1 MEVRTTGVPVI
12 GARELRRA
20 ADILRRYKQGKQNLE
35 RRIIADEDWWKLRQ
49 WRQFSDKGNP
59 NDDRPASGWL
69 FNVIMGKH
77 ADAVAAY
84 PGPNIRPRE
93 PDDRMEAQMLSS
105 ILPCILEQNDFEE
118 VYSDTCWQKMK
129 QGTGVW
135 GVYWDQEKLGGLG
148 DISIRPVNVLN
159 LVWEPGVT
167 DIQKSQNVFYLELE
181 DNETLLAA
189 YPQLAGKLG
198 GSSGLLARYRTD
210 DAVDLS
216 EKTLVVDWYYKKRV
230 EGRTVLHY
238 CKYVGETVL
247 YATENDTFMPS
258 VTREA
263 RDPETGETV
272 LVQTPVRAPACERGL
287 YDDGEYP
294 FIFDRLFP
302 IEGSICGYGY
312 IDIGKGAQEQ
322 IDRMD
327 QAIVKNTI
335 MAATPGWFRRSDGS
349 VNEQEYADWTKPFV
363 HVDGNLG
370 QDSLQQVQVNMLPG
384 ICVQVLNNKIEELKW
399 TTGNTD
405 VTNGQVSSGVTAAS
419 AIAALQEASG
429 RSSRASTQSAYRA
442 YARLIRMVIERI
454 RQFYDLPRRFRIAGL
469 SGAEEFVSY
478 CNARLKAQ
486 SMGPEA
492 LMRMPVFDVT
502 VTAQKHTAYT
512 KLAQNELALQF
523 FQLGF
528 FRPGMEQQALACLD
542 MMDFDGKEQVLQK
555 IRGGTQDAL
564 WQRMALTL
572 ALTEGVI
579 PTGQKFGQSAVTQAV
594 TQYGTYVS
602 VSDQLELHAIDDVIL
617 GAAEELG
624 ASAGT
629 TQDKLVRNVA
639 AAGTNVQYCDKVGT
653 NGAHTAVTSRAGLD
667 TTAKLTPDEVN
678 KAVTLLK
685 KLKAPK
691 IDGKYIAIIHPSV
704 AYDLRSSEAWIEAHK
719 YAGLTELF
727 TGEIGELH
735 GVRFIETTEAKIF
748 NGEGCPVK
756 TAADESKGTPAEYYS
771 VYATLFLGKDAYGM
785 IDPEGGNT
793 YGGWMTAKADYK
805 KDRSMLTGV
814 TGGKGCVSVVG
825 ELSYGTTVS
834 FLGLL
839 DLWKDKPQS
848 IVARRT
854 LRVLG
859 DPERRMRLCDQR
871 LGLAAK
877 AFKRFSDREQEAK
890 TDYYVCRRSI
900 LDSAGKVRPVVFYV
914 DTAFDA
920 SAYAAVE
927 RGHGQQVEQPEQGT
941 RAGKPVRAERVRQ
954 CGERKAGRRSG
965 EADGGAR
972 KRRRRQAAPQ
982 DSAAGGQAQ
991 GVHRAAGQPND
1002 EKVSALM
1009 YSRRQQENGEHA
1021 ALIRTPER
1029 SHEHKKAVADL
1040 NPAHSAR

>member
-12 GARELRRA
+12 GEKELQRA
-20 ADILRRYKQGKQNLE
+20 AEILRRYKQGRQNLE

-49 WRQFSDKGNP
+49 WRQFADKGNP

-77 ADAVAAY
+77 ADAIAAY
-84 PGPNIRPRE
+84 PGSNIRPRE

-238 CKYVGETVL
+238 CKYVGQTVL
-247 YATENDTFMPS
+247 YATENDTFVPS
-258 VTREA
+258 VMREEVDA
-263 RDPETGETV
+263 RGERT
-272 LVQTPVRAPACERGL
+272 LVQVPVRGPACERGL

-335 MAATPGWFRRSDGS
+335 MSATPRWFRRADGS

-370 QDSLQQVQVNMLPG
+370 QDSLQQVQVRTLPAV
-384 ICVQVLNNKIEELKW
+384 CVQVLNSKIEELKW

-429 RSSRASTQSAYRA
+429 RSSRAATRSAYRA
-442 YARLIRMVIERI
+442 YARMIRMVIERI
-454 RQFYDLPRRFRIAGL
+454 RQFYDLPRKFRILGAG
-469 SGAEEFVSY
+469 GAEEYVSY
-478 CNARLKAQ
+478 CNAHLKAQ
-486 SMGPEA
+486 SLGA
-492 LMRMPVFDVT
+492 DGLLRTPVFDVT
-502 VTAQKHTAYT
+502 VTTQKHTEYT

-572 ALTEGVI
+572 AQRYEPELFASLTDSAQGMRADVRLEG
-579 PTGQKFGQSAVTQAV
+579 
-594 TQYGTYVS
+594 
-602 VSDQLELHAIDDVIL
+602 E
-617 GAAEELG
+617 
-624 ASAGT
+624 
-629 TQDKLVRNVA
+629 
-639 AAGTNVQYCDKVGT
+639 
-653 NGAHTAVTSRAGLD
+653 
-667 TTAKLTPDEVN
+667 
-678 KAVTLLK
+678 
-685 KLKAPK
+685 KAP
-691 IDGKYIAIIHPSV
+691 A
-704 AYDLRSSEAWIEAHK
+704 
-719 YAGLTELF
+719 
-727 TGEIGELH
+727 
-735 GVRFIETTEAKIF
+735 
-748 NGEGCPVK
+748 
-756 TAADESKGTPAEYYS
+756 
-771 VYATLFLGKDAYGM
+771 
-785 IDPEGGNT
+785 
-793 YGGWMTAKADYK
+793 
-805 KDRSMLTGV
+805 
-814 TGGKGCVSVVG
+814 
-825 ELSYGTTVS
+825 
-834 FLGLL
+834 
-839 DLWKDKPQS
+839 Q
-848 IVARRT
+848 
-854 LRVLG
+854 
-859 DPERRMRLCDQR
+859 
-871 LGLAAK
+871 
-877 AFKRFSDREQEAK
+877 
-890 TDYYVCRRSI
+890 
-900 LDSAGKVRPVVFYV
+900 
-914 DTAFDA
+914 
-920 SAYAAVE
+920 
-927 RGHGQQVEQPEQGT
+927 
-941 RAGKPVRAERVRQ
+941 VRQ
-954 CGERKAGRRSG
+954 
-965 EADGGAR
+965 AR
-972 KRRRRQAAPQ
+972 KRAAE
-982 DSAAGGQAQ
+982 AA
-991 GVHRAAGQPND
+991 QP
-1002 EKVSALM
+1002 E
-1009 YSRRQQENGEHA
+1009 
-1021 ALIRTPER
+1021 
-1029 SHEHKKAVADL
+1029 
-1040 NPAHSAR
+1040 

>member
-20 ADILRRYKQGKQNLE
+20 ADLLRRYKQGKQNLE

-49 WRQFSDKGNP
+49 WRQFSDKGKP

-84 PGPNIRPRE
+84 PGPVIRPRE
-93 PDDRMEAQMLSS
+93 PDDRQEAQMLSS
-105 ILPCILEQNDFEE
+105 IIPCILEQNDFEE

-181 DNETLLAA
+181 DNETLLAM

-198 GSSGLLARYRTD
+198 GSSAVLSRYRTD

-230 EGRTVLHY
+230 GGRTVLHY

-247 YATENDTFMPS
+247 YATENDTFVPS
-258 VTREA
+258 VTRET

-272 LVQTPVRAPACERGL
+272 PVQTPVRAPACERGL
-287 YDDGEYP
+287 YDDGDYP

-335 MAATPGWFRRSDGS
+335 MSATPRWFRRADGS

-370 QDSLQQVQVNMLPG
+370 QDSLQQVQVRTLPAV
-384 ICVQVLNNKIEELKW
+384 CVQVLNSKIEELKW

-429 RSSRASTQSAYRA
+429 RSSRAATRSAYRA
-442 YARLIRMVIERI
+442 YARMIRMVIERI
-454 RQFYDLPRRFRIAGL
+454 RQFYDLPRKFRILGAG
-469 SGAEEFVSY
+469 GAEEYVSY
-478 CNARLKAQ
+478 CNAHLKAQ
-486 SMGPEA
+486 SLGA
-492 LMRMPVFDVT
+492 DGLLRTPVFDVT
-502 VTAQKHTAYT
+502 VTTQKHTEYT

-572 ALTEGVI
+572 AQRYEPELFASLTDSAQGMRADVRLEG
-579 PTGQKFGQSAVTQAV
+579 
-594 TQYGTYVS
+594 
-602 VSDQLELHAIDDVIL
+602 E
-617 GAAEELG
+617 
-624 ASAGT
+624 
-629 TQDKLVRNVA
+629 
-639 AAGTNVQYCDKVGT
+639 
-653 NGAHTAVTSRAGLD
+653 
-667 TTAKLTPDEVN
+667 
-678 KAVTLLK
+678 
-685 KLKAPK
+685 KAP
-691 IDGKYIAIIHPSV
+691 A
-704 AYDLRSSEAWIEAHK
+704 
-719 YAGLTELF
+719 
-727 TGEIGELH
+727 
-735 GVRFIETTEAKIF
+735 
-748 NGEGCPVK
+748 
-756 TAADESKGTPAEYYS
+756 
-771 VYATLFLGKDAYGM
+771 
-785 IDPEGGNT
+785 
-793 YGGWMTAKADYK
+793 
-805 KDRSMLTGV
+805 
-814 TGGKGCVSVVG
+814 
-825 ELSYGTTVS
+825 
-834 FLGLL
+834 
-839 DLWKDKPQS
+839 Q
-848 IVARRT
+848 
-854 LRVLG
+854 
-859 DPERRMRLCDQR
+859 
-871 LGLAAK
+871 
-877 AFKRFSDREQEAK
+877 
-890 TDYYVCRRSI
+890 
-900 LDSAGKVRPVVFYV
+900 
-914 DTAFDA
+914 
-920 SAYAAVE
+920 
-927 RGHGQQVEQPEQGT
+927 
-941 RAGKPVRAERVRQ
+941 VRQ
-954 CGERKAGRRSG
+954 
-965 EADGGAR
+965 AR
-972 KRRRRQAAPQ
+972 KRAAE
-982 DSAAGGQAQ
+982 AA
-991 GVHRAAGQPND
+991 QP
-1002 EKVSALM
+1002 E
-1009 YSRRQQENGEHA
+1009 
-1021 ALIRTPER
+1021 
-1029 SHEHKKAVADL
+1029 
-1040 NPAHSAR
+1040 

>member
-1 MEVRTTGVPVI
+1 MEVRTTSVPVI
-12 GARELRRA
+12 GEKELRRA
-20 ADILRRYKQGKQNLE
+20 AEILRRYKQGRQNLE

-49 WRQFSDKGNP
+49 WRQFADKGNP

-77 ADAVAAY
+77 ADAIAAY

-238 CKYVGETVL
+238 CKYVGQTVL
-247 YATENDTFMPS
+247 YATENDTFVPS
-258 VTREA
+258 VTREEVDA
-263 RDPETGETV
+263 RGERT
-272 LVQTPVRAPACERGL
+272 LVQVPVRGPACERGL

-335 MAATPGWFRRSDGS
+335 MSATPRWFRRADGS

-370 QDSLQQVQVNMLPG
+370 QDSLQQVQVRTLPAV
-384 ICVQVLNNKIEELKW
+384 CVQVLNSKIEELKW

-429 RSSRASTQSAYRA
+429 RSSRAATRSAYRA
-442 YARLIRMVIERI
+442 YARMIRMVIERI
-454 RQFYDLPRRFRIAGL
+454 RQFYDLPRKFRILGAD
-469 SGAEEFVSY
+469 GAEEYVSY
-478 CNARLKAQ
+478 CNAHLKAQ
-486 SMGPEA
+486 SLGA
-492 LMRMPVFDVT
+492 DGLLRTPVFDVT
-502 VTAQKHTAYT
+502 VTTQKHTEYT

-555 IRGGTQDAL
+555 IRGGTQDTL

-572 ALTEGVI
+572 AQRYEPELFASLTDSAQGMRADVRLEG
-579 PTGQKFGQSAVTQAV
+579 
-594 TQYGTYVS
+594 
-602 VSDQLELHAIDDVIL
+602 E
-617 GAAEELG
+617 
-624 ASAGT
+624 
-629 TQDKLVRNVA
+629 
-639 AAGTNVQYCDKVGT
+639 
-653 NGAHTAVTSRAGLD
+653 
-667 TTAKLTPDEVN
+667 
-678 KAVTLLK
+678 
-685 KLKAPK
+685 KAP
-691 IDGKYIAIIHPSV
+691 V
-704 AYDLRSSEAWIEAHK
+704 
-719 YAGLTELF
+719 
-727 TGEIGELH
+727 
-735 GVRFIETTEAKIF
+735 
-748 NGEGCPVK
+748 
-756 TAADESKGTPAEYYS
+756 
-771 VYATLFLGKDAYGM
+771 
-785 IDPEGGNT
+785 
-793 YGGWMTAKADYK
+793 
-805 KDRSMLTGV
+805 
-814 TGGKGCVSVVG
+814 
-825 ELSYGTTVS
+825 
-834 FLGLL
+834 
-839 DLWKDKPQS
+839 Q
-848 IVARRT
+848 
-854 LRVLG
+854 
-859 DPERRMRLCDQR
+859 
-871 LGLAAK
+871 
-877 AFKRFSDREQEAK
+877 
-890 TDYYVCRRSI
+890 
-900 LDSAGKVRPVVFYV
+900 
-914 DTAFDA
+914 
-920 SAYAAVE
+920 
-927 RGHGQQVEQPEQGT
+927 
-941 RAGKPVRAERVRQ
+941 VRQ
-954 CGERKAGRRSG
+954 
-965 EADGGAR
+965 AR
-972 KRRRRQAAPQ
+972 KRAAE
-982 DSAAGGQAQ
+982 AA
-991 GVHRAAGQPND
+991 QP
-1002 EKVSALM
+1002 E
-1009 YSRRQQENGEHA
+1009 
-1021 ALIRTPER
+1021 
-1029 SHEHKKAVADL
+1029 
-1040 NPAHSAR
+1040 

>member
-12 GARELRRA
+12 GEKELRRA
-20 ADILRRYKQGKQNLE
+20 AEILRRYKQGRQNLE

-49 WRQFSDKGNP
+49 WRQFADKGNP

-77 ADAVAAY
+77 ADAIAAY

-238 CKYVGETVL
+238 CKYVGQTVL
-247 YATENDTFMPS
+247 YATENDTFVPS
-258 VTREA
+258 VAREEVDA
-263 RDPETGETV
+263 WGERT
-272 LVQTPVRAPACERGL
+272 LVQVPVRGPACERGL

-335 MAATPGWFRRSDGS
+335 MSATPRWFRRADGS

-370 QDSLQQVQVNMLPG
+370 QDSLQQVQVRTLPAV
-384 ICVQVLNNKIEELKW
+384 CVQVLNSKIEELKW

-429 RSSRASTQSAYRA
+429 RSSRASTRSAYRA
-442 YARLIRMVIERI
+442 YARMIRMVIERI
-454 RQFYDLPRRFRIAGL
+454 RQFYDLPRKFRILGAG
-469 SGAEEFVSY
+469 GAEEYVSY
-478 CNARLKAQ
+478 CNAHLKAQ
-486 SMGPEA
+486 SLGA
-492 LMRMPVFDVT
+492 DGLLRTPVFDVT
-502 VTAQKHTAYT
+502 VTTQKHTEYT

-572 ALTEGVI
+572 AQRYEPDLFASLTDSAQGMRADVRLEG
-579 PTGQKFGQSAVTQAV
+579 
-594 TQYGTYVS
+594 
-602 VSDQLELHAIDDVIL
+602 E
-617 GAAEELG
+617 
-624 ASAGT
+624 
-629 TQDKLVRNVA
+629 
-639 AAGTNVQYCDKVGT
+639 
-653 NGAHTAVTSRAGLD
+653 
-667 TTAKLTPDEVN
+667 
-678 KAVTLLK
+678 
-685 KLKAPK
+685 KAP
-691 IDGKYIAIIHPSV
+691 A
-704 AYDLRSSEAWIEAHK
+704 
-719 YAGLTELF
+719 
-727 TGEIGELH
+727 
-735 GVRFIETTEAKIF
+735 
-748 NGEGCPVK
+748 
-756 TAADESKGTPAEYYS
+756 
-771 VYATLFLGKDAYGM
+771 
-785 IDPEGGNT
+785 
-793 YGGWMTAKADYK
+793 
-805 KDRSMLTGV
+805 
-814 TGGKGCVSVVG
+814 
-825 ELSYGTTVS
+825 
-834 FLGLL
+834 
-839 DLWKDKPQS
+839 Q
-848 IVARRT
+848 
-854 LRVLG
+854 
-859 DPERRMRLCDQR
+859 
-871 LGLAAK
+871 
-877 AFKRFSDREQEAK
+877 
-890 TDYYVCRRSI
+890 
-900 LDSAGKVRPVVFYV
+900 
-914 DTAFDA
+914 
-920 SAYAAVE
+920 
-927 RGHGQQVEQPEQGT
+927 
-941 RAGKPVRAERVRQ
+941 VRQ
-954 CGERKAGRRSG
+954 
-965 EADGGAR
+965 AR
-972 KRRRRQAAPQ
+972 KRAAE
-982 DSAAGGQAQ
+982 AA
-991 GVHRAAGQPND
+991 QP
-1002 EKVSALM
+1002 E
-1009 YSRRQQENGEHA
+1009 
-1021 ALIRTPER
+1021 
-1029 SHEHKKAVADL
+1029 
-1040 NPAHSAR
+1040 